1 MNKTSPFAISL
12 VKTCQDRGLRLTEQR
27 KVIVRLLEETVSD
40 TKFHPDVDE
49 IFSRAIK
56 IDKKISVATVY
67 RTVKLLEEN
76 GIIDKH
82 EFKAGKARYEVSTDN
97 HHDHLIDINTG
108 EITEFIDDELEELKR
123 KIANKHGYE
132 IIDHRLELYCKKK
145 NETKK
150 IFYKDIWMPNE

>member
-1 MNKTSPFAISL
+1 MRKASPFAISL
-12 VKTCQDRGLRLTEQR
+12 EKTCQDRGLRLTEQR
-27 KVIVRLLEETVSD
+27 KVIVRLLEETIFD

-49 IFSRAIK
+49 IYNRAIK

-82 EFKAGKARYEVSTDN
+82 EFKAGKARYEVSTEN

-108 EITEFIDDELEELKR
+108 DIIEFIDDDIEKLKK
-123 KIANKHGYE
+123 KIAKKHGYE
-132 IIDHRLELYCKKK
+132 LIDHRLELYCKKK
-145 NETKK
+145 
-150 IFYKDIWMPNE
+150 

>member
-1 MNKTSPFAISL
+1 MRKASPFAISL
-12 VKTCQDRGLRLTEQR
+12 EKTCQDRGLRLTEQR
-27 KVIVRLLEETVSD
+27 KVIVRLLEETIFD

-49 IFSRAIK
+49 IYNRAIK

-82 EFKAGKARYEVSTDN
+82 EFKAGKARYEVSTEN

-108 EITEFIDDELEELKR
+108 DIIEFIDDDIEKLK

-132 IIDHRLELYCKKK
+132 LIDHRLELYCKKK
-145 NETKK
+145 
-150 IFYKDIWMPNE
+150 

>member
-1 MNKTSPFAISL
+1 MRKASPFAISL
-12 VKTCQDRGLRLTEQR
+12 EKTCQDRGLRLTEQR
-27 KVIVRLLEETVSD
+27 KVIVRLLEETIFD

-49 IFSRAIK
+49 IYNRAIK

-82 EFKAGKARYEVSTDN
+82 EFKAGKARYEVSTEN
-97 HHDHLIDINTG
+97 HHDHLIDINSG
-108 EITEFIDDELEELKR
+108 EIIEFIDDDIEKLKK

-132 IIDHRLELYCKKK
+132 LIDHRLELYCKKK
-145 NETKK
+145 K
-150 IFYKDIWMPNE
+150 

>member
-1 MNKTSPFAISL
+1 MSKASPFAISL
-12 VKTCQDRGLRLTEQR
+12 EKICQDRGLRLTEQR

-49 IFSRAIK
+49 IHNRAIK

-82 EFKAGKARYEVSTDN
+82 EFKAGKARYEVATEN

-108 EITEFIDDELEELKR
+108 EIIEFIDDEVEKLKK
-123 KIANKHGYE
+123 KIANKHGYDL
-132 IIDHRLELYCKKK
+132 IDHRLELYCKKK
-145 NETKK
+145 
-150 IFYKDIWMPNE
+150 

>member
-1 MNKTSPFAISL
+1 MTKVSPFAISL
-12 VKTCQDRGLRLTEQR
+12 EKTCQDRGLRLTEQR
-27 KVIVRLLEETVSD
+27 KVIVRLLEETIFD

-49 IFSRAIK
+49 IYNRAIK

-82 EFKAGKARYEVSTDN
+82 EFKAGKARYEVSTEN
-97 HHDHLIDINTG
+97 HHDHLIDINSG
-108 EITEFIDDELEELKR
+108 EIIEFIDDDIEKLKK

-132 IIDHRLELYCKKK
+132 LIDHRLELYCKKK
-145 NETKK
+145 
-150 IFYKDIWMPNE
+150 

>member
-1 MNKTSPFAISL
+1 MRKASPFAISL
-12 VKTCQDRGLRLTEQR
+12 EKTCQDRGLRLTEQR
-27 KVIVRLLEETVSD
+27 KIIVRLLEETIFD

-49 IFSRAIK
+49 IYNRAIK

-82 EFKAGKARYEVSTDN
+82 EFKAGKARYEVSTEN
-97 HHDHLIDINTG
+97 HHDHLIDINSG
-108 EITEFIDDELEELKR
+108 EIIEFIDDDIEKLKK

-132 IIDHRLELYCKKK
+132 LIDHRLELYCKKK
-145 NETKK
+145 
-150 IFYKDIWMPNE
+150 

>member
-1 MNKTSPFAISL
+1 MRKASPFAISL
-12 VKTCQDRGLRLTEQR
+12 EKICQERGLRLTEQR
-27 KVIVRLLEETVSD
+27 KVIVRLLEETISD

-49 IFSRAIK
+49 IYNRAIR

-82 EFKAGKARYEVSTDN
+82 EFKAGKARYEVSTEN

-108 EITEFIDDELEELKR
+108 DIIEFIDDDIEKLKK

-132 IIDHRLELYCKKK
+132 LIDHRLELFCKKK
-145 NETKK
+145 
-150 IFYKDIWMPNE
+150 

>member
-1 MNKTSPFAISL
+1 MRKASPFAISL
-12 VKTCQDRGLRLTEQR
+12 EKKCQDRGLRLTEQR
-27 KVIVRLLEETVSD
+27 KVIVRLLEETISD

-49 IFSRAIK
+49 IYNRAIK

-97 HHDHLIDINTG
+97 HHDHLIDINSG
-108 EITEFIDDELEELKR
+108 EIIEFVDDDIEKLKK

-132 IIDHRLELYCKKK
+132 LIDHRLELYCKKK
-145 NETKK
+145 
-150 IFYKDIWMPNE
+150 

>member
-1 MNKTSPFAISL
+1 MRKASPFAISL
-12 VKTCQDRGLRLTEQR
+12 EKTCQERGLRLTEQR
-27 KVIVRLLEETVSD
+27 KIIVRLLEETIFD

-49 IFSRAIK
+49 IYNRAIK

-97 HHDHLIDINTG
+97 HHDHLIDINSG
-108 EITEFIDDELEELKR
+108 EIIEFIDDDIEKLKK

-132 IIDHRLELYCKKK
+132 LIDHRLELYCKKK
-145 NETKK
+145 
-150 IFYKDIWMPNE
+150 

>member
-1 MNKTSPFAISL
+1 MRKASPFAISL
-12 VKTCQDRGLRLTEQR
+12 EKICQERGLRLTEQR
-27 KVIVRLLEETVSD
+27 KVIVRLLEETISG

-49 IFSRAIK
+49 IYNRAIR

-82 EFKAGKARYEVSTDN
+82 EFKAGKARYEVSTEN

-108 EITEFIDDELEELKR
+108 DIIEFIDDDIEKLKK

-132 IIDHRLELYCKKK
+132 LIDHRLELYCKKK
-145 NETKK
+145 
-150 IFYKDIWMPNE
+150 

>member
-1 MNKTSPFAISL
+1 MNKASPFAISL
-12 VKTCQDRGLRLTEQR
+12 EKICQGRGLRLTEQR
-27 KVIVRLLEETVSD
+27 KVIVRLLEETISD

-49 IFSRAIK
+49 LHNRAIK

-108 EITEFIDDELEELKR
+108 EIKEFIDDDIEKLKK

-132 IIDHRLELYCKKK
+132 LIDHRLELYCKKK
-145 NETKK
+145 CK
-150 IFYKDIWMPNE
+150 